1 MHYFFYFLLINISAF
16 DIESIGLS
24 LDIFLRGKK
33 FSFSNARN
41 VAVKG
46 EIAIK

>member
-1 MHYFFYFLLINISAF
+1 MNAWINISAF
-16 DIESIGLS
+16 DIESMGLS
-24 LDIFLRGKK
+24 LDIYFKMKK
-33 FSFSNARN
+33 GSFTNARN

>member
-1 MHYFFYFLLINISAF
+1 MKAWINISAF

-24 LDIFLRGKK
+24 LDSDEKL
-33 FSFSNARN
+33 SFTNARN

-46 EIAIK
+46 DIAIK